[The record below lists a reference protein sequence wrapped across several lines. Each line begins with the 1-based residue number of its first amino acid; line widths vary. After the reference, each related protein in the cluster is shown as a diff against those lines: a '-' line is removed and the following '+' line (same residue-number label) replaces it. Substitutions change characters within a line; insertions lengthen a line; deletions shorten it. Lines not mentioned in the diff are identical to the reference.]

1 VGSAVAASIAGVHPV
16 ATEAGGRQRKKVT
29 IPSGPNGKKMIQV
42 KRLK

>member
-1 VGSAVAASIAGVHPV
+1 VQPV

-29 IPSGPNGKKMIQV
+29 IPSGPNGKKVIQL